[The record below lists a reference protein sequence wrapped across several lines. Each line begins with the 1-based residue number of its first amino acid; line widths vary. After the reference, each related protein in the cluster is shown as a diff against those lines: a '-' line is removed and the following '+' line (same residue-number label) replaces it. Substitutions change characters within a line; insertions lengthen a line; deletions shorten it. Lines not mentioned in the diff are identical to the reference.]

1 MSPTYPAVLRD
12 NQLEWSGETPPGLTP
27 DLLVEVLV
35 TVLKPKP
42 ETTDRGRRMVAAL
55 EKLIGSELSKIPD
68 PVAWQREQRADREL
82 PGRDES

>member
-1 MSPTYPAVLRD
+1 MLPTYPAVLLD
-12 NQLEWSGETPPGLTP
+12 GHIEWSGDAPPGLNP
-27 DLLVEVLV
+27 DLSVEVLV

-55 EKLIGSELSKIPD
+55 EKLIGSELSKISD